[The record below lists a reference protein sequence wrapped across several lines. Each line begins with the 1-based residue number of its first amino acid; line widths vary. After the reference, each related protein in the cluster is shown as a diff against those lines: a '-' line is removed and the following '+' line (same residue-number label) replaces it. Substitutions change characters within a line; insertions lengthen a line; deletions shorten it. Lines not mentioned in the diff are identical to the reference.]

1 MDDLKRLE
9 KDWRSMIFIAHDF
22 FHRWRQVVEEK
33 YGTEEAAALT
43 NRFWELVG
51 VGTAEAYLRR
61 GKGAVDLSAIVKAM
75 VRASLVMGESA
86 KMEQSGEDYLLV
98 HDSCPWIDS
107 FKNYGAPGQCQ
118 AGCDRWFETAIKTIS
133 QNISVKT
140 ESCLADGVDTCT
152 RRYSLINK
160 QS

>member
-33 YGTEEAAALT
+33 YGTDEAAVLV

-51 VGTAEAYLRR
+51 VGTGEAYLKR
-61 GKGAVDLSAIVKAM
+61 GKGTDDLAAIVKAM

-86 KMEQSGEDYLLV
+86 KMEQSGEDYLLI

-107 FKNYGAPGQCQ
+107 SKDYGAPGQCQ
-118 AGCDRWFETAIKTIS
+118 AGCDQWFETAIKTIS
-133 QNISVKT
+133 PKIGVKT
-140 ESCLADGVDTCT
+140 ESCLAAGQNTCT
-152 RRYSLINK
+152 RRYSIIN
-160 QS
+160 Q